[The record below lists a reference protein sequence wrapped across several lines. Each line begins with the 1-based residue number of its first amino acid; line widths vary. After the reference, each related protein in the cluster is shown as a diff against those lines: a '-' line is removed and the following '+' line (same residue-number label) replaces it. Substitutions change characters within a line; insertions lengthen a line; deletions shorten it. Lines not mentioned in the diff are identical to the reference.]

1 MEAQS
6 KPAREGEG
14 QQWPGNLQWHS
25 EVQRRWGQCTL
36 VFWLLRFHI
45 WYDREDTFDQLVA
58 LMDRLGVGA
67 YAAYEL
73 SGQFDVLLRA
83 WIPDREL
90 NGFEDS
96 LQEEFP
102 LQDSRQFRVVDIV
115 RHWPWAGE
123 SSRIPRDCD
132 PDALAATTSAEDVEA
147 ANRLSDQ
154 SHIGGV
160 EPQPGDLPAL
170 QRLMAAGAITDLGST
185 IGIRMFIRLR
195 GKEGLDN
202 EDWEKLTSFVA
213 TTLDQL
219 SRAPEDGDGFAEP
232 RSFALDDVSLYS
244 CNDRSLLILC
254 RIPYHSW
261 HDLREHLLEPL
272 AGRGGVTQTTTLP
285 ALSRNFVRSR
295 DRLIVD
301 PIVEL
306 GPDESDGEGTAGRGP
321 RPPAPPVPPGVR
333 EYLER
338 PEDRDFEAK
347 GSAFAPLERWLRRK
361 DASEEEALKE
371 STNFFRDTIAKTVVA
386 MLNSEGGSL
395 LIGVLERDKFSRQ
408 GSELLEGIAK
418 LPVAGRYYILGLED
432 PVFRRKDWDG
442 FELKFNR
449 LLKECIEGEV
459 SDLVRISRD
468 WHDGRDLALVQ
479 VSYPGMTSGFY
490 LCGDGENRHFYVRRG
505 GSSDE
510 LHGPAILAY
519 IERARQREAE
529 GPDDS

>member
-219 SRAPEDGDGFAEP
+219 SRAPEDGDGFAE
-232 RSFALDDVSLYS
+232 
-244 CNDRSLLILC
+244 DRKS
-254 RIPYHSW
+254 
-261 HDLREHLLEPL
+261 
-272 AGRGGVTQTTTLP
+272 
-285 ALSRNFVRSR
+285 
-295 DRLIVD
+295 
-301 PIVEL
+301 
-306 GPDESDGEGTAGRGP
+306 
-321 RPPAPPVPPGVR
+321 
-333 EYLER
+333 
-338 PEDRDFEAK
+338 
-347 GSAFAPLERWLRRK
+347 
-361 DASEEEALKE
+361 
-371 STNFFRDTIAKTVVA
+371 VV
-386 MLNSEGGSL
+386 
-395 LIGVLERDKFSRQ
+395 
-408 GSELLEGIAK
+408 
-418 LPVAGRYYILGLED
+418 
-432 PVFRRKDWDG
+432 
-442 FELKFNR
+442 
-449 LLKECIEGEV
+449 
-459 SDLVRISRD
+459 
-468 WHDGRDLALVQ
+468 
-479 VSYPGMTSGFY
+479 
-490 LCGDGENRHFYVRRG
+490 
-505 GSSDE
+505 
-510 LHGPAILAY
+510 
-519 IERARQREAE
+519 
-529 GPDDS
+529 